1 MPNYKR
7 VFADNHYIFITV
19 VTFKRNPILTENIEL
34 LRESFKKTQS
44 KYNYEIFGIVILPD
58 HFHMILKPANIDEY
72 PKIISL
78 IKWHFAWNIDDR
90 YIMKNQLSQSNIKR
104 KEKGIWQRRYYEH
117 TIRNEESLY
126 KHLDYIHF
134 NPVKHN
140 HIKNVKDWK
149 FSSFYKFVNKGF
161 YDINWG
167 NMENIKHI
175 QDLELE

>member
-1 MPNYKR
+1 
-7 VFADNHYIFITV
+7 
-19 VTFKRNPILTENIEL
+19 
-34 LRESFKKTQS
+34 
-44 KYNYEIFGIVILPD
+44 
-58 HFHMILKPANIDEY
+58 
-72 PKIISL
+72 KIISL
-78 IKWHFAWNIDDR
+78 IKWHFAWNIDEK
-90 YIMKNQLSQSNIKR
+90 YIMKNQLSKSNIKR

-134 NPVKHN
+134 NSVKHN
-140 HIKNVKDWK
+140 CIHNVKDWE
-149 FSSFYKFVNKGF
+149 FSSFHKFVNKGF